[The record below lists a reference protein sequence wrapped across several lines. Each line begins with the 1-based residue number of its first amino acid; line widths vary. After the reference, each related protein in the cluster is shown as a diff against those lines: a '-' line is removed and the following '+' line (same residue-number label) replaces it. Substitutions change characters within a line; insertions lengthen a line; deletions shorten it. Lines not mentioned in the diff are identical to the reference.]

1 MKPDSIIKS
10 EGMDILI
17 KKLGR
22 VDAERFVSLLIEE
35 PFDYTEW
42 QKDMMEDLSVEEIS
56 KKAMEY
62 RKKQK
67 EVQKNK

>member
-22 VDAERFVSLLIEE
+22 VDAERFVSLLLEE

-42 QKDMMEDLSVEEIS
+42 QKDIMKDMSVEEIS
-56 KKAMEY
+56 KNAIEY
-62 RKKQK
+62 REKKNNSD
-67 EVQKNK
+67 NKY

>member
-10 EGMDILI
+10 EGMEVLI

-22 VDAERFVSLLIEE
+22 VDAERFVALLIEE

-42 QKDMMEDLSVEEIS
+42 QKDIMKDLSVEEIS
-56 KKAMEY
+56 KNAMEY

-67 EVQKNK
+67 EDQKD